1 MTAKQLE
8 GSAIHKEMQ
17 ENLKLELLND
27 LLQEKIM
34 KREGELVELERTLS
48 EREEL
53 IRQLADKLILANIE
67 K

>member
-1 MTAKQLE
+1 
-8 GSAIHKEMQ
+8 MQ

-53 IRQLADKLILANIE
+53 IR
-67 K
+67 